1 MDRIDGIPKLQ
12 SAYRRGHNTETAL
25 LKVMNNFLRAADLGK
40 VSALCLLDLS
50 PAFDHQLLLSRL
62 QCRFGVVGTALD
74 WFRSCLHDRTYSV
87 LYALVMSDVV
97 LLTCSVPQR
106 SVLGVLLFVLYTA
119 ELVDMRTLASV
130 YICTL
135 MTPISCMY
143 IAAREKLAAMIGAMS
158 GDRSTG

>member
-1 MDRIDGIPKLQ
+1 
-12 SAYRRGHNTETAL
+12 
-25 LKVMNNFLRAADLGK
+25 MNNFLRAADLGK

-97 LLTCSVPQR
+97 LLTCSVPQQ

-119 ELVDMRTLASV
+119 ECGHEDLGISV
-130 YICTL
+130 H
-135 MTPISCMY
+135 MY
-143 IAAREKLAAMIGAMS
+143 ADDTHQLYVHCSPRETCSYDWSYVWRG
-158 GDRSTG
+158 STG